1 MSTAENTY
9 TLRPWR
15 EGDRLALLEY
25 WNDPENRQVA
35 AFRSAFT
42 PDSSAPFSRT
52 IVAEHQGVPVAAG
65 VVYETDLH
73 PNRLWA
79 YIEVA
84 PEHRRSGLG
93 TQLLQAL
100 KDAATAAPSGTTAF
114 RTKVEPDSTG
124 LAFAQAR
131 GFKVAQ
137 RSRMVRF
144 EAGSVPAMPLRQD
157 ASERITQA
165 IEDLATGSVELTQKF
180 WDFYRAVHTW
190 DEPADLPIGR
200 VNRLFLSDEAEALG
214 AVVLRDDILR
224 AQANGRKGD
233 MLAFAVSYR
242 PLEVDAG
249 HMPVSED
256 DATEVTIGYRVG
268 HPGARE
274 AILQLL
280 SVLTASYPVQVEVDD
295 SMEDLAVIVDQLIK
309 MGAGQVTSE
318 TLTVVDG

>member
-1 MSTAENTY
+1 MTSPSPY
-9 TLRPWR
+9 TLRPWQQ
-15 EGDRLALLEY
+15 GDQLALLEY
-25 WNDPENRQVA
+25 WKDPENRQVA
-35 AFRSAFT
+35 AFRSSFKA
-42 PDSSAPFSRT
+42 DSENPYSRT
-52 IVAEHQGVPVAAG
+52 IVAEHQGIPVAAASI
-65 VVYETDLH
+65 YETDLH

-79 YIEVA
+79 YLEVA

-93 TQLLQAL
+93 RQLLQAL
-100 KDAATAAPSGTTAF
+100 KEAAATAPSGVSAF
-114 RTKVEPDSTG
+114 RTKLEPGSTG
-124 LAFAQAR
+124 LEFAQTQ

-144 EAGSVPAMPLRQD
+144 EAGSLPAMPLRQD
-157 ASERITQA
+157 SSDRITQA
-165 IEDLATGSVELTQKF
+165 IEDLATGSVELTQNF

-190 DEPADLPIGR
+190 DSPADLAIGR

-224 AQANGRKGD
+224 AQAQGKKGD

-242 PLEVDAG
+242 PIEADAG
-249 HMPVSED
+249 QMPVSED